1 MIIVYFNSNLRC
13 VGTVAEGMTIEQEIL
28 LNVIPNFGGTT
39 NDYNTIETEETFF
52 NLELINGIVM
62 VVPYVPIPVIP
73 EPTEAE
79 LLKAELQ
86 STKAALDFILLSQMP
101 PI

>member
-13 VGTVAEGMTIEQEIL
+13 VGTVVEGMTVEQEIE

-39 NDYNTIETEETFF
+39 NDYSTIETEETFF
-52 NLELINGIVM
+52 NLVLINGIVT

-73 EPTEAE
+73 EPTEVE
-79 LLKAELQ
+79 LLKAELD
-86 STKAALDFILLSQMP
+86 STREAVNFFLMNTF
-101 PI
+101 